1 MQNFDPKLFESQNLP
16 ERKQSNTVSDRAV
29 RRTDS
34 ADEGRR
40 SRKKFKLEEKK
51 SKSKEPD
58 KKEESKSELPSAFS
72 LAAKGTLKDSTE
84 KEFDDS
90 DEEHVPEED
99 KDLKKKPVKD
109 DSQVKEVKPLASKFE
124 AVQDDIKA
132 EAAVKS
138 SKTARIQL
146 EELLK
151 KVIDSITQMKLDGK
165 NETTV
170 IIKHPPLF
178 ANAKLTLT
186 TFDTAKGEYNI
197 TFSELNAKA
206 KQLLDMQM
214 NRELLMK
221 TLEEKGYMMHIMV
234 ATTEK
239 EETLLTASETN
250 PREQQ
255 QSGQKEGEKKRE
267 QREKR

>member
-16 ERKQSNTVSDRAV
+16 ERKQSNTASDRAV
-29 RRTDS
+29 RRTDKS
-34 ADEGRR
+34 DEGRR

-51 SKSKEPD
+51 SKSKETD
-58 KKEESKSELPSAFS
+58 KKGESKTELPSAFS
-72 LAAKGTLKDSTE
+72 LAAKGALKDSTE

-90 DEEHVPEED
+90 DEEYVPGED
-99 KDLKKKPVKD
+99 KDLKEKPVKD
-109 DSQVKEVKPLASKFE
+109 NNLVKDAKPLTSKLE
-124 AVQDDIKA
+124 TVQDDIKA

-146 EELLK
+146 EELLR

-165 NETTV
+165 NEMTV
-170 IIKHPPLF
+170 VIKHPPLF

-186 TFDTAKGEYNI
+186 SFDTAKGEFNI

-206 KQLLDMQM
+206 KELLDMQM
-214 NRELLMK
+214 SRESLMK
-221 TLEEKGYMMHIMV
+221 TLEEKGYITHIMV

-239 EETLLTASETN
+239 EETLLTASESN

-255 QSGQKEGEKKRE
+255 QQGGEQEGEKKRE
-267 QREKR
+267 AL